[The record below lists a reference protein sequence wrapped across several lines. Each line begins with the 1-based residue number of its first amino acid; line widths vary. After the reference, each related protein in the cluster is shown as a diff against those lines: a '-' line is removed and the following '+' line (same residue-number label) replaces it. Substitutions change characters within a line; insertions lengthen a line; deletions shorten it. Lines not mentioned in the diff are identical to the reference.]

1 MISARRTFRRQCGAS
16 YVEVLIAAALLA
28 TMLVPLLD
36 SLFTAGQSATAQ
48 QDLAQQHLAM
58 NGKLEE
64 LLAKP
69 FGILDAAAVAAGS
82 PASPSTYSDPA
93 GTPNRRLVYLSR
105 YDGDN
110 ADADNDPFTG
120 VDEDLLWL
128 RVTIENT
135 ALSVQSLSTR

>member
-1 MISARRTFRRQCGAS
+1 MTVACRQPRRQRGAS
-16 YVEVLIAAALLA
+16 YVEVLIAATLLA
-28 TMLVPLLD
+28 TLLMPLLN
-36 SLFTAGQSATAQ
+36 SLNTAAQTASVQ
-48 QDLAQQHLAM
+48 QELAQQHFSL
-58 NGKLEE
+58 NGRLEE
-64 LLAKP
+64 LLAQP
-69 FGILDAAAVAAGS
+69 FGILDAAAVAAGG
-82 PASPSTYSDPA
+82 PTVASSYSDPA
-93 GTPNRRLVYLSR
+93 GTADRRLVYLSR